1 MQVTTLFRTCGT
13 LNPSVVIPTQP
24 ENSTAQVRCGVLGF
38 GPRVRPV
45 LPEFCQEGLGL
56 RFPWSISFADR
67 LFVSTSRLGGSDRAL
82 VLLFV
87 FWNLNL
93 P

>member
-24 ENSTAQVRCGVLGF
+24 ENPTAQVQCGVLGF
-38 GPRVRPV
+38 GPRVRPA
-45 LPEFCQEGLGL
+45 LPGFCQGLGL
-56 RFPWSISFADR
+56 RDSLGASFADR
-67 LFVSTSRLGGSDRAL
+67 YLFLLPALGGSDRAL

-87 FWNLNL
+87 LWNLICL
-93 P
+93 